1 MQAFN
6 RRAFLKGTGTLALA
20 AAASG
25 LLCGA
30 AEVPEEPELCTVGG
44 LRVHNVSA
52 YAKDY
57 GENHRIFECHLL
69 IENTNDFSVSFNREN
84 FLLHLGDARA
94 DIHNTFGGLNK
105 WNGSKY
111 IQDVQLAPGETQQ
124 IDYNCSLSVE
134 GLESLLRE
142 EAPVPWCITL
152 LYGQQRQSFTG
163 YATPGH
169 YSTEFT
175 AGPVT
180 DVPVLSVGG
189 VTLSE
194 LWCQDSRTQQGPP
207 YTLELFFKLQNDTG
221 SIIKLPYNGWSA
233 TQGVLD
239 NFTTKMDGAEK
250 EHTRLYA
257 CKYAKVFGFSLFRL
271 ERGDHLLRLW
281 PHKSSFASNTISLT
295 EEEYNTLYT
304 GGHIVELTFTCNGE
318 SKTIHL
324 DPRTGIFEAV

>member
-6 RRAFLKGTGTLALA
+6 RRDFLKGTGTLALA

-44 LRVHNVSA
+44 LRVHNVGV
-52 YAKDY
+52 YANDY
-57 GENHRIFECHLL
+57 GENHRSFSCNLM

-84 FLLHLGDARA
+84 FLLHLGDVRA
-94 DIHNTFGGLNK
+94 DVNYSFSGLNK

-111 IQDVQLAPGETQQ
+111 TQDVQLAPGETQK
-124 IDYNCSLSVE
+124 IEYGCWLSVE

-169 YSTEFT
+169 RSTEFT

-180 DVPVLSVGG
+180 DEPVLSVGG
-189 VTLSE
+189 VTLSQ

-207 YTLELFFKLQNDTG
+207 YALELFFKLQNDTG

-281 PHKSSFASNTISLT
+281 PHKSSFASNTIPLT

-318 SKTIHL
+318 SKTL
-324 DPRTGIFEAV
+324 LFDPATCIWEVV

>member
-1 MQAFN
+1 MQTFN
-6 RRAFLKGTGTLALA
+6 RRDFLKGTGTLALA

-44 LRVHNVSA
+44 LRVHNVGV
-52 YAKDY
+52 YANDY
-57 GENHRIFECHLL
+57 GENHRSFSCNLM

-84 FLLHLGDARA
+84 FLLHLGDVRA
-94 DIHNTFGGLNK
+94 DVNYSFSGLNK

-111 IQDVQLAPGETQQ
+111 TQDVQLAPGETQK
-124 IDYNCSLSVE
+124 IEYGCWLSVE

-169 YSTEFT
+169 RSTEFT

-180 DVPVLSVGG
+180 DEPVLSVGG
-189 VTLSE
+189 VTLSQ
-194 LWCQDSRTQQGPP
+194 LWCLDSRTQQGPP
-207 YTLELFFKLQNDTG
+207 YALELFFKLQNDTG

-281 PHKSSFASNTISLT
+281 PHKSSFASNTIPLT

-318 SKTIHL
+318 SKTL
-324 DPRTGIFEAV
+324 LFDPATCIWEVV